1 MTIRLMSARPQ
12 GVLLAVVLS
21 VLSVTGADFTMK
33 VTDNGYLDTQG
44 FSVILYHSTYDRTF
58 VDQKNTAM
66 EMILHGQRIA
76 TNGDVRL
83 MPTPEQWD
91 LVAQLKGRQPD
102 KDNNRLTANLSFP
115 DFQMDYTLEVAAEPG
130 GARVSVNLD
139 KPLPEKLA
147 GRAGFNLEFLPSIY
161 MGRSYSIDGSAF
173 GVFPRSPQ
181 DPMAVVLPHPDEP
194 KKLPYQ
200 QEWDKAKGYTQP
212 LPFAE
217 GKSVTLAANDPMA
230 RVKITSENGTIAM
243 YDGRNRAQNGWF
255 VLRTLIPAGKTAG
268 AVVWHIRP
276 DVIPNWTRPPMV
288 AHSQAGYAPN
298 FSKVAVIELDP
309 KFSAPR
315 TAKVLRLVEDGSY
328 KQAFEGPI
336 SESTPWLRYTYAKFD
351 FSSVKDPGLYVIEY
365 AGQRTDPFPI
375 AKDVYSKAWQSSLS
389 GFLAVEMDHV
399 AVREGYRL
407 WHGVSHLDDAL
418 QAPPNTQHFD
428 GYGSGANMDSPYK
441 PGEHIPGLNVGGWFD
456 AGDYDNIAGSQY
468 TVIQNLA
475 LAYSTFNL
483 KWDSLT
489 VDEKA
494 RSVEMHRPDG
504 VPDAVQQVKHGILQT
519 LAQIKAVGH
528 PFMGI
533 IEPNLREY
541 THLGDAASQTD
552 GRIHSSKLGPLEVDG
567 NFSGVPDDRWAFT
580 AKSGTLNFGAA
591 ASLAAAARV
600 LKSWDDALAKECLDA
615 AIKLYAEER
624 ANPTP
629 GGRGG
634 PGGGAGAPGAPAAQ
648 GTPAAQGGRGGPAT
662 PGGQTAPG
670 APAGVGGPG
679 GPFGGPGQDWTAALE
694 LMIATNGGAQ
704 YKARVQELFPTML
717 QRIGQNGWSAVRAL
731 PYLDAT
737 YKTQLAEAVKTYVVQ
752 LDKDM
757 AATPFGVPPS
767 LRGWGGSGGVV
778 DFGFRMY
785 FLHKAFPDIV
795 SPEYTLRAANYIL
808 GTHPASSTSYVSSVG
823 TSSKLKAYG
832 NNRADNTFIP
842 GGVIPGYVIIKPDF
856 PECIDDFG
864 FLWFEHEYVIGE
876 AASWILAANA
886 ADAIVR

>member
-1 MTIRLMSARPQ
+1 
-12 GVLLAVVLS
+12 
-21 VLSVTGADFTMK
+21 
-33 VTDNGYLDTQG
+33 
-44 FSVILYHSTYDRTF
+44 
-58 VDQKNTAM
+58 
-66 EMILHGQRIA
+66 
-76 TNGDVRL
+76 
-83 MPTPEQWD
+83 
-91 LVAQLKGRQPD
+91 
-102 KDNNRLTANLSFP
+102 
-115 DFQMDYTLEVAAEPG
+115 
-130 GARVSVNLD
+130 
-139 KPLPEKLA
+139 
-147 GRAGFNLEFLPSIY
+147 
-161 MGRSYSIDGSAF
+161 
-173 GVFPRSPQ
+173 
-181 DPMAVVLPHPDEP
+181 
-194 KKLPYQ
+194 
-200 QEWDKAKGYTQP
+200 
-212 LPFAE
+212 
-217 GKSVTLAANDPMA
+217 
-230 RVKITSENGTIAM
+230 
-243 YDGRNRAQNGWF
+243 
-255 VLRTLIPAGKTAG
+255 
-268 AVVWHIRP
+268 
-276 DVIPNWTRPPMV
+276 
-288 AHSQAGYAPN
+288 
-298 FSKVAVIELDP
+298 
-309 KFSAPR
+309 
-315 TAKVLRLVEDGSY
+315 
-328 KQAFEGPI
+328 
-336 SESTPWLRYTYAKFD
+336 
-351 FSSVKDPGLYVIEY
+351 
-365 AGQRTDPFPI
+365 
-375 AKDVYSKAWQSSLS
+375 
-389 GFLAVEMDHV
+389 
-399 AVREGYRL
+399 
-407 WHGVSHLDDAL
+407 
-418 QAPPNTQHFD
+418 
-428 GYGSGANMDSPYK
+428 
-441 PGEHIPGLNVGGWFD
+441 
-456 AGDYDNIAGSQY
+456 
-468 TVIQNLA
+468 
-475 LAYSTFNL
+475 
-483 KWDSLT
+483 
-489 VDEKA
+489 
-494 RSVEMHRPDG
+494 
-504 VPDAVQQVKHGILQT
+504 
-519 LAQIKAVGH
+519 
-528 PFMGI
+528 
-533 IEPNLREY
+533 
-541 THLGDAASQTD
+541 
-552 GRIHSSKLGPLEVDG
+552 
-567 NFSGVPDDRWAFT
+567 
-580 AKSGTLNFGAA
+580 
-591 ASLAAAARV
+591 V